1 MKKYWVFI
9 ISLIVLYSCD
19 VRRKDKIADD
29 AARLTELA
37 IQDSTEVQLIDS
49 VFNFGSINEGVKVE
63 RSFKFKNTGK
73 KAWVISNATASCG
86 CTVPEKPEQPIKP
99 GETGIIRVV
108 FNSQGKEGHQEKT
121 ITVTANT
128 FTSFPYLKL
137 VGDVTPV
144 KK

>member
-9 ISLIVLYSCD
+9 ISLFFLYSCD

-29 AARLTELA
+29 TAQLTESALK
-37 IQDSTEVQLIDS
+37 DSTDVELIDS
-49 VFNFGSINEGVKVE
+49 VFNFGTINEGDKVE

-73 KAWVISNATASCG
+73 KALVVSNATASCG

-99 GETGIIRVV
+99 GETGIIKVV
-108 FNSQGKEGHQEKT
+108 FNSQGREGHQEKV

>member
-29 AARLTELA
+29 GAQLTESALK
-37 IQDSTEVQLIDS
+37 DSTEVQLIDS
-49 VFNFGSINEGVKVE
+49 VFNFGTINEGDKVE
-63 RSFKFKNTGK
+63 RSFKFRNTGK
-73 KAWVISNATASCG
+73 NALVISNATASCG
-86 CTVPEKPEQPIKP
+86 CTVPEKPEQPVKP
-99 GETGIIRVV
+99 GETGIIKVV

-128 FTSFPYLKL
+128 FSSFPYLKL
-137 VGDVTPV
+137 VGDVTPL

>member
-1 MKKYWVFI
+1 MKKYYVFI

-19 VRRKDKIADD
+19 VRRKDKIGDD
-29 AARLTELA
+29 GAKLTELA
-37 IQDSTEVQLIDS
+37 LKDSTEVQLIDS
-49 VFNFGSINEGVKVE
+49 VFNFGTINEGDKVE

-73 KAWVISNATASCG
+73 KALVISNATASCG

-99 GETGIIRVV
+99 GQTGIIKVV

>member
-9 ISLIVLYSCD
+9 LSLIVLYSCD
-19 VRRKDKIADD
+19 MRRKDKIADD

-37 IQDSTEVQLIDS
+37 IKDSTEVQLIDS
-49 VFNFGSINEGVKVE
+49 VFNFGTINEGDKVE
-63 RSFKFKNTGK
+63 HSFKFINTGK
-73 KAWVISNATASCG
+73 KALVIGNATASCG
-86 CTVPEKPEQPIKP
+86 CTVPEKPQQPVKP
-99 GETGIIRVV
+99 GETGIIKVV
-108 FNSQGKEGHQEKT
+108 FNSQGKQGHQEKI

-137 VGDVTPV
+137 VGEVTPS

>member
-9 ISLIVLYSCD
+9 ISLFFLYSCD

-29 AARLTELA
+29 TAQLTESALK
-37 IQDSTEVQLIDS
+37 DSTEVQLIDS
-49 VFNFGSINEGVKVE
+49 VFNFGTINEGDKVE
-63 RSFKFKNTGK
+63 RSFKFRNTGK
-73 KAWVISNATASCG
+73 NALVISNATASCG
-86 CTVPEKPEQPIKP
+86 CTVPEKPEQPVKP
-99 GETGIIRVV
+99 GETGIIKVV

-128 FTSFPYLKL
+128 FSSFPYLKL
-137 VGDVTPV
+137 VGDVTPS